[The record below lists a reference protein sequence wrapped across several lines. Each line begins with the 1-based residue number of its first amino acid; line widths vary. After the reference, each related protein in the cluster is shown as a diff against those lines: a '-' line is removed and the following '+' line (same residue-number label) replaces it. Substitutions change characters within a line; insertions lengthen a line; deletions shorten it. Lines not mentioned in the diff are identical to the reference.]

1 MPPSLMKTKLT
12 LLALT
17 LLLVSSARA
26 QTETQPAQWLRYT
39 VKGEEFSVALPAEPS
54 MKTSDV
60 FITRL
65 QKSRVERV
73 LETKAGNVV
82 YRIYVYEN
90 AKPRQS
96 LDEFILEQKA
106 KSDLDLTFERELLVG
121 KVAGKQFSSH
131 DRDLPSTEQFFAT
144 DKRLYR
150 FVVRGAT
157 AEHAAAKL
165 FFSSVMLGKKQDG
178 IEVLEGEG
186 ASELPNG
193 VGPGRGGG
201 PGTLTGK
208 DVDTKPRL
216 ISKPEPVYTERARSH
231 LVVGTV
237 VLKVVF
243 AASGKVTNIRV
254 VQGLP
259 DGLTERAIE
268 AARKIKFVPA
278 SKEGKYVSM
287 WMQLEYNFNLY

>member
-1 MPPSLMKTKLT
+1 MKKLV
-12 LLALT
+12 LPAFLT
-17 LLLVSSARA
+17 ILIVTSVEA
-26 QTETQPAQWLRYT
+26 QDQTAQWLRYT
-39 VKGEEFSVALPAEPS
+39 VKGEEFSVTLPAEPS
-54 MKTSDV
+54 MKTADV
-60 FITRL
+60 FVARL

-73 LETKAGNVV
+73 LETKVGEVV

-90 AKPRQS
+90 QRPRQS
-96 LDEFILEQKA
+96 LEEFIGEQTSR
-106 KSDLDLTFERELLVG
+106 SDLDLTFERDLRVG
-121 KVAGKQFSSH
+121 KVAGKQYSSH
-131 DRDLPSTEQFFAT
+131 DRELPSTEQFFVT
-144 DKRLYR
+144 DKHLYR

-157 AEHAAAKL
+157 ANHPQVKP
-165 FFSSVMLGKKQDG
+165 FFSSIGLGKKEDG

-186 ASELPNG
+186 ASESAN
-193 VGPGRGGG
+193 VIGPGRGGG
-201 PGTLTGK
+201 PGALTGK

-254 VQGLP
+254 VQGVR

-268 AARKIKFVPA
+268 AARKIRFVPA
-278 SKEGKYVSM
+278 TREGKYVSM
-287 WMQLEYNFNLY
+287 WIQLEYNFNLF